1 MSDILIGTAAIAYA
15 EVNTY
20 GCVGVGVF
28 TFIYRAGFKGGSRVS
43 VNLF

>member
-28 TFIYRAGFKGGSRVS
+28 RLLLSTGLALKADPGFI
-43 VNLF
+43 